1 VVGAGKDGR
10 MSFIVKPSRNPVVQ
24 AAFAGL
30 KAAERAEKKQKP
42 APTPEPSKTPKSP
55 RAKGGK
61 TRRT

>member
-1 VVGAGKDGR
+1 